1 MKFGLYKLMDAS
13 GVTVYVGKG
22 AVREDG
28 TCSRWREH
36 ERLGEALRDGRPI
49 NTRNKVYR
57 VHHWLSK
64 RKAWSWGWIATGLKE
79 KEAYA
84 MEREVVLRLR
94 EELGKRLLNSA
105 EGGRGMSSKRAKEIA
120 NRPEVKRKKSK
131 ALTSAWQDPEKRAA
145 WSGSFKESNGRP
157 YRREQA
163 RQKALEEWSKE
174 ERREAA
180 RKRAKELW
188 ADPVWA
194 AARRSELTKRNKGLA

>member
-1 MKFGLYKLMDAS
+1 MKFGLYKLMDAK

-22 AVREDG
+22 AVRGDG

-36 ERLGEALRDGRPI
+36 ERLAEALREGRPI
-49 NTRNKVYR
+49 KTHRKVYR
-57 VHHWLSK
+57 IHYWLSK

-84 MEREVVLRLR
+84 MERDVVMRLR
-94 EELGKRLLNSA
+94 EEMGKKLLNSA

-120 NRPEVKRKKSK
+120 NRPEVKRKRSAAMK
-131 ALTSAWQDPEKRAA
+131 ALWECPEYREAKSAI
-145 WSGSFKESNGRP
+145 FKESNGRP
-157 YRREQA
+157 HRREQS
-163 RQKALEEWSKE
+163 RQKALKEWSKE

-188 ADPVWA
+188 ADPVWS
-194 AARRSELTKRNKGLA
+194 AARRAELTKRNKGLA